1 MFSKADS
8 FEYEEQGMILESPA
22 PSSPDRDSLGQSEED
37 MEMSPTQK
45 PSSADCKRRSRGRS
59 TKTIKNPEVL
69 QKVKKGRRQ
78 KANNREKNR
87 MHTLN
92 SALDTLRQILPCF
105 PDDAKLTKIETLR
118 VAHNYIWAL
127 TETLRLG
134 DSFSGV
140 ADCIFMGKGFQDPSL
155 MTPSS
160 GISSDTPS
168 PWNCSSSPSSSYT
181 SALSPAS
188 SDIDSSCS
196 WRSKHQRYAGAQLQN
211 DFS

>member
-8 FEYEEQGMILESPA
+8 FDYEEQCMMLESPP

-140 ADCIFMGKGFQDPSL
+140 ADCIFMGKGFQDPGM

-160 GISSDTPS
+160 GTADTPS
-168 PWNCSSSPSSSYT
+168 PWSCSSSPSSSYT
-181 SALSPAS
+181 CASSPAS
-188 SDIDSSCS
+188 SDIDSCS
-196 WRSKHQRYAGAQLQN
+196 WRSENQSYAGTPAQN
-211 DFS
+211 NFS